1 MNNIQQYNKTNYSLA
16 ETKEAKTLLPILE
29 EFVGLYGDNI
39 TNAELKKRNLLFFAN
54 ELSKVQINNRPAIEV
69 ATPTSIR
76 ETTIKVLT
84 EDIDFSK
91 KQAII
96 VPYGDVITLQKEF
109 YGNVALAKKLYDNNI
124 EFRSQVVYPKDEF
137 EIIKNGITYG
147 VDLYQHSTKP
157 ANMVKVND
165 NGYKSSETPS
175 FVYTYVVDLKENKPI
190 ASGCFS
196 YQRCYD
202 SWTQGGQLK
211 QTHKKFASDMMIKT
225 LETYIATRLYNKSNS
240 ETPIIE
246 DFEYSAPT
254 ADFIQTENFEVSKE
268 EPKVKDKPKVVK
280 NKKPVAKEPE
290 PIIEVE
296 PIQETEVKP
305 IVETETINEIEN
317 FKPSVEA
324 DPINEIENFEPI
336 VEQEH
341 QVQEEYAYNDNDWD
355 DFLKK
360 DVVQETNHQQD
371 AYDYQQDMIK
381 QYQESKKEEDVIT
394 VLYSDWKNNYSKTGE
409 WQLVPA
415 TYDAVSK
422 TTQIKRK

>member
-1 MNNIQQYNKTNYSLA
+1 MNNIQQYNKTDYSLA
-16 ETKEAKTLLPILE
+16 ETREAKALLPILE

-39 TNAELKKRNLLFFAN
+39 SNAELKKRNLLFFAN
-54 ELSKVQINNRPAIEV
+54 ELSKVRINNRPAIEV
-69 ATPTSIR
+69 ASPTSIR

-96 VPYGDVITLQKEF
+96 VPYGNAITLQKEF

-137 EIIKNGITYG
+137 EIIKNGVTFG
-147 VDLYQHSTKP
+147 VDLYEHSTKP
-157 ANMVKVND
+157 ENMIKVSD
-165 NGYKSSETPS
+165 SGYKSSETPS

-190 ASGCFS
+190 ASSCFS

-211 QTHKKFASDMMIKT
+211 QTHKKFSADMMIKT

-246 DFEYSAPT
+246 DFEYSVPNN
-254 ADFIQTENFEVSKE
+254 DFVQTDSFEVKQE

-280 NKKPVAKEPE
+280 NNKPIVNEVE

-296 PIQETEVKP
+296 PIQETEVQP
-305 IVETETINEIEN
+305 IVETE
-317 FKPSVEA
+317 
-324 DPINEIENFEPI
+324 PINEVENFEP
-336 VEQEH
+336 VLEQE
-341 QVQEEYAYNDNDWD
+341 QQTQQEYSYDDNDWD
-355 DFLKK
+355 DFLQK
-360 DVVQETNHQQD
+360 DVQQTKDYYQEISDN
-371 AYDYQQDMIK
+371 YQQEMLNE
-381 QYQESKKEEDVIT
+381 YVESKQQPNELLVS
-394 VLYSDWKNNYSKTGE
+394 YRDWKDNYSKTGE
-409 WQLVPA
+409 WTLVPG
-415 TYDAVSK
+415 TYDSVNK
-422 TTQIKRK
+422 TTKIKRK